1 MDEEIHKWL
10 ENGDKRGEERLNESA
25 ALFIE
30 VESVEPDQADTGRV
44 IVCETVD
51 FSANGIQCNLTEKL
65 AVGAIFQVA
74 LVLPTFDKV
83 YKLSAEVIWLRSM
96 GNTYATG
103 LRFFDSEGTEIV
115 DWKLTIS
122 DVIH

>member
-1 MDEEIHKWL
+1 MDAEIRKWL
-10 ENGDKRGEERLNESA
+10 KAEEKRGETRLNERA

-30 VESVEPDQADTGRV
+30 VESAEPDQPDSGRV
-44 IVCETVD
+44 VVCEAVD
-51 FSANGIQCNLTEKL
+51 LSANGIQCKIEEQL

-74 LVLPTFDKV
+74 LVLPTFDNV
-83 YKLSAEVIWLRSM
+83 YKLSAEVMWVKQA
-96 GNTYATG
+96 GVEYATG